1 MAIGPIIIDT
11 NSYSSFKR
19 GETEA
24 VEIIRHVPAIII
36 NPIILG
42 ELLGGFELGIKHEE
56 NKKELELFLQS
67 QRVKFVSID
76 RKTSEYYS
84 IIYKEL
90 RKKGKPIPT
99 NDIWIAATA
108 MQHGL
113 SVYSYDEH
121 FNHIPNLYFVICNL
135 ILNI

>member
-19 GETEA
+19 GEIEA

-36 NPIILG
+36 NPIVLG
-42 ELLGGFELGIKHEE
+42 ELLGGFELGAKREE

-67 QRVKFVSID
+67 ERVKSVAID

-90 RKKGKPIPT
+90 REKGRPIPT

-113 SVYSYDEH
+113 AVYSYDEH
-121 FNHIPNLYFVICNL
+121 FNYISDLKTISKFADL
-135 ILNI
+135 QL